1 MCESRFVTEFA
12 GWAQIYI
19 WMKKVFALGSAHKPE
34 SMPLD
39 STYESPKKTN
49 EQKKEENKNRNK
61 NKIPRE

>member
-1 MCESRFVTEFA
+1 MSTD
-12 GWAQIYI
+12 IY
-19 WMKKVFALGSAHKPE
+19 MDEEVFALGSAHKPE

-49 EQKKEENKNRNK
+49 EQKKKEENKNRNK